1 MKNEKWNF
9 MLGYSIA
16 FVYEAEYNVVQ
27 DMAGKKSNFNAAF
40 KMFGIAICKK
50 TKTAERMNDP
60 LTWSVG
66 PVSKP
71 QAKNSRNITTVAW
84 YTLGL
89 SMPST

>member
-1 MKNEKWNF
+1 

-50 TKTAERMNDP
+50 QRLQKEWMILLHEVLD
-60 LTWSVG
+60 LSVN
-66 PVSKP
+66 PK
-71 QAKNSRNITTVAW
+71 QKIQEI
-84 YTLGL
+84 
-89 SMPST
+89 